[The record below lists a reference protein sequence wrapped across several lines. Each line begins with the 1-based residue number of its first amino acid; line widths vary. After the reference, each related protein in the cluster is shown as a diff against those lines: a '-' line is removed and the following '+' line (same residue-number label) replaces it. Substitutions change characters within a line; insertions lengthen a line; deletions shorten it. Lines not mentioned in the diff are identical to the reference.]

1 MIHFMVYVFITIKK
15 KNQLVTER
23 KREKGRE
30 KQEGRKGQSQQL
42 HSVYRDTVKH
52 NSPEKTK

>member
-1 MIHFMVYVFITIKK
+1 MYFITIKK
-15 KNQLVTER
+15 KNQLVKER